1 MDGEELLL
9 EFDKLRVGQGN
20 IEATLTET
28 YITALANVMRKGK
41 AITPWGFK
49 NGPKRMRQIQEDLDR
64 HRDNIEISTDGTS
77 LSIEEEPQQ

>member
-9 EFDKLRVGQGN
+9 EFDKLRVGQGK
-20 IEATLTET
+20 IEATQTET

-41 AITPWGFK
+41 AIIPWGFQ
-49 NGPKRMRQIQEDLDR
+49 NGPKRMRQIQEDQDR